1 MPSRPQGGGLKQSS
15 AGGAAWI
22 HDPDAHT
29 LSFHRR
35 TDDLLPFDIAKMP
48 ADAPVMLDTT
58 FYIARFQSRLPVA
71 IQEFAETR
79 TILHCGVALAELS
92 ISAGILDPSDR
103 RTPAH
108 RLPLKHLM
116 ETINIADCRSPSAEA
131 WAEAGM
137 LSGILARTQL
147 GLARPKNEMS
157 AVELCCQTGQRRAL
171 LNDTLVFLTAR
182 EAGAILISAN
192 VSDMDL
198 LLRFRPEV
206 NVLLYRQTEP
216 G

>member
-1 MPSRPQGGGLKQSS
+1 
-15 AGGAAWI
+15 
-22 HDPDAHT
+22 
-29 LSFHRR
+29 
-35 TDDLLPFDIAKMP
+35 
-48 ADAPVMLDTT
+48 MLDTT

-71 IQEFAETR
+71 IREFAETR
-79 TILHCGVALAELS
+79 SILHCGVALAELS

-103 RTPAH
+103 RTHAH
-108 RLPLKHLM
+108 RHPLKHLM

-147 GLARPKNEMS
+147 GLGRPKKELS
-157 AVELCCQTGQRRAL
+157 AVELCCQTGRRRAL

-206 NVLLYRQTEP
+206 NVLLYRQTER
-216 G
+216 GCTRSRKR